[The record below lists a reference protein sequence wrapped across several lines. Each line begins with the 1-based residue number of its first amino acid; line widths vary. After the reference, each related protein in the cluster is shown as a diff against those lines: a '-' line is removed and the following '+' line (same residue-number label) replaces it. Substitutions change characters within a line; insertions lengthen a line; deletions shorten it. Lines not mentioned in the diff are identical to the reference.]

1 MQQNINMNDP
11 IRNSC
16 KCVSEH
22 SPNKVAV
29 VNFND
34 SNLLKWPLY

>member
-11 IRNSC
+11 IE
-16 KCVSEH
+16 EH

-29 VNFND
+29 INFND